1 MNFILKALFSI
12 STYGIIGYLLTL
24 SFLLFNKYISYSLT
38 HQYSNYESMSFT
50 ATLIYIFNNTLTH
63 QDFLFCLYGL
73 VFMLFVGVLRNFQ
86 RRTSIY

>member
-1 MNFILKALFSI
+1 MNFFFRALFSI

-38 HQYSNYESMSFT
+38 HQYNSGENMSFT
-50 ATLIYIFNNTLTH
+50 ATLIYIFNNSFTH
-63 QDFLFCLYGL
+63 KDFLFCLYGL